1 MDKVILSDD
10 QKKLLF
16 WQCIRSKQFWVIYS
30 MQGLS
35 ILFAYYCVNVY
46 KLFGEEVPA
55 LDDDAYL
62 TLVNSVSAIF
72 NALRFIWSGSI
83 DKIPFR
89 YVYGTL
95 LLIQITIAFT
105 MTLTE
110 KSKVSYMTVMCLVLF
125 CVGGHFAL
133 FPNVIRQIFGKQATF
148 LYGWCFTGTG
158 IASMMI
164 EALILSKFGKNYII
178 MFCITGSGSLISL
191 ALLLLMFEQKR
202 FEPDW
207 TKIFYK
213 SMFNT
218 QQEECKRT
226 NRVFSIESE

>member
-1 MDKVILSDD
+1 M
-10 QKKLLF
+10 LLF
-16 WQCIRSKQFWVIYS
+16 
-30 MQGLS
+30 
-35 ILFAYYCVNVY
+35 
-46 KLFGEEVPA
+46 
-55 LDDDAYL
+55 
-62 TLVNSVSAIF
+62 
-72 NALRFIWSGSI
+72 
-83 DKIPFR
+83 
-89 YVYGTL
+89 
-95 LLIQITIAFT
+95 IQITIAFS

-110 KSKVSYMTVMCLVLF
+110 HSKVSYMIVMCLVLF

-164 EALILSKFGKNYII
+164 EALILSKFGNDYIT
-178 MFCITGSGSLISL
+178 MFCITGSGSLLSL

-207 TKIFYK
+207 SKIFLCQDM
-213 SMFNT
+213 SNT

-226 NRVFSIESE
+226 NRVFSIESEQLKCKGALLSSNEIYT